1 MKAGLEV
8 HQQLATG
15 KLFCACPAELS
26 EEVSLT
32 FVRSLRA
39 AGGESRAVDAAAAL
53 QASRGFRYR
62 YEVVPPSCHVE
73 MDEEPPHP
81 LDPAA
86 LEAALLLALL
96 VDARPVDEVEVMRKI
111 VVDGSTTSGF
121 QRTAL
126 IATGGHIEVNGRT
139 HRIDSICLEED
150 AARRMGDSPEGV
162 TYRLDRL
169 GIPLI
174 EVATGPDIT
183 SGPEARA
190 VAEEIGALL
199 RATGRVRR
207 GIGTIREDLNVST
220 EGGRRIEIKG
230 VQELRKI
237 QEYVDREVDRQRV
250 LLGVRDELVRRGA
263 SVPDD
268 PPREITDLFATT
280 EYGPMAETRRKGGV
294 ALALL
299 LRGFHGLLASPAGTE
314 ERLGRELASYARA
327 VGLGGLLHSDE
338 LPGHGIDD
346 RLLGTIRTALGAGEL
361 DAFVMV
367 AAPTREKARSALE
380 RVATRARAA
389 IEGIPEETRDPLPD
403 GRTRYSRPLPGRD
416 RMYPETDVPPVE
428 VPAAWLQRL
437 ASDLPERPVERRER
451 LAREYALP
459 GEIVRQLTGTE
470 ALEEFEALVQR
481 GHAAGL
487 VARLLTQE
495 VPGVLA
501 DHPKA
506 APFSLDTLDAV
517 LAGAA
522 SGRYAKE
529 GIPAVLQALAAG
541 AASVDAAV
549 DRAGFSA
556 PPAEELEAVVDRV
569 VQANALMI
577 QERGEAALS
586 PLMGDVMREVRGKR
600 DGREVAESLRRA
612 IARLRTTSA
621 SPAP

>member
-8 HQQLATG
+8 HQQLSTG

-26 EEVSLT
+26 EEITTT

-39 AGGESRAVDAAAAL
+39 AGGESRAVDAAATL
-53 QASRGFRYR
+53 QAARGFQYR

-81 LDPAA
+81 LDAAA
-86 LEAALLLALL
+86 LEAALLLALM
-96 VDARPVDEVEVMRKI
+96 VEARPVDEVEVMRKI

-126 IATGGHIEVNGRT
+126 IATGGHIDVHGRT

-150 AARRMGDSPEGV
+150 AARRMGESADGV

-183 SGPEARA
+183 SGVEARE
-190 VAEEIGALL
+190 VAAEIGSLL

-237 QEYVDREVDRQRV
+237 QDYVDREVGRQQI

-263 SVPDD
+263 SVPEEA
-268 PPREITDLFATT
+268 PREVTALFS
-280 EYGPMAETRRKGGV
+280 EIHYGPMAEVHRTGGV
-294 ALALL
+294 AFALV

-314 ERLGRELASYARA
+314 ERLGRELAGYARA

-338 LPGHGIDD
+338 LPGHGIEEG
-346 RLLGTIRTALGAGEL
+346 LLKELRQALELGEL

-367 AAPTREKARSALE
+367 AAPSRARATLALD
-380 RVATRARAA
+380 RVAGRARAA

-403 GRTRYSRPLPGRD
+403 GRTRFSRPLPGRD
-416 RMYPETDVPPVE
+416 LMYPETDVPPVE
-428 VPAAWLQRL
+428 VSAALLARL
-437 ASDLPERPVERRER
+437 GGDLPERPSVRRER
-451 LAREYALP
+451 LARQYELP
-459 GEIVRQLTGTE
+459 MELIRQLDGTE
-470 ALEEFEALVQR
+470 ELEEFEALVQR
-481 GHAAGL
+481 GHAAGP

-495 VPGVLA
+495 VPAVLA
-501 DHPKA
+501 EHPDA
-506 APFSLDTLDAV
+506 APFALDTLDAV

-522 SGRYAKE
+522 RGRFSKE
-529 GIPAVLQALAAG
+529 GIPTVLAALATG
-541 AASVDAAV
+541 ASSVDAAV
-549 DRAGFSA
+549 ERAGLSS
-556 PPAEELEAVVDRV
+556 PPGEDLDGIVDRIV
-569 VQANALMI
+569 RANALLV
-577 QERGEAALS
+577 QERGDDALS

-612 IARLRTTSA
+612 IARLRGE
-621 SPAP
+621 SPSVPP